1 LVYIKKKVVDL
12 EIKSDR
18 VQALIT
24 QIVSNMLNLKQNS
37 LQIETPSFLINY
49 SIRNLSDSSHMVKL
63 MNNYIKLPSS
73 FVSQCKFKTLSTIA
87 YLKVFENILKF
98 TTEE

>member
-1 LVYIKKKVVDL
+1 
-12 EIKSDR
+12 
-18 VQALIT
+18 
-24 QIVSNMLNLKQNS
+24 MLNLKQNS

-73 FVSQCKFKTLSTIA
+73 FVSQSKFKTLSTIA